1 MNNVTW
7 DWGLFEALNFDGGGF
22 MDTLMTA
29 ISGVLM
35 WLPLYALIIYMV
47 WRRYSWRGVIA
58 LVVAIGIAMGLA
70 DVIAGIFKHSGP
82 LKHLWE
88 EFPVRLRPMFN
99 TLLNDVH
106 VVSFKH
112 GEFGTVSAHAATIV
126 SLAVLTTKIIR
137 LRWFTWL
144 MIGVS
149 VLICYSR
156 IYLACHFPQDILIGA
171 TLGVGSGLVGYWIFT
186 QVLRF
191 RERAQ
196 Q

>member
-35 WLPLYALIIYMV
+35 WLPLYALIIYIV
-47 WRRYSWRGVIA
+47 WRRYSWRGVVA

-126 SLAVLTTKIIR
+126 SLAVLTSKIIR

-171 TLGVGSGLVGYWIFT
+171 TLGVASGLVGYWIFT